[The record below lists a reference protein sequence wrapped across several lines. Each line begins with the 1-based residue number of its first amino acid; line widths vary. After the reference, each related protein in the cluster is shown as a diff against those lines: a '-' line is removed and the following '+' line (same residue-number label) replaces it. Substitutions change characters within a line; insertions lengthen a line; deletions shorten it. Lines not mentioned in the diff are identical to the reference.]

1 MTTVIDKELNSYLIQ
16 LSDAEKKSELLKLK
30 TFLRE
35 RTKPIS
41 VDQYNLEID
50 QALAEAATG
59 NSISQEEIEKLAV
72 KW

>member
-1 MTTVIDKELNSYLIQ
+1 M
-16 LSDAEKKSELLKLK
+16 LK
-30 TFLRE
+30 TFLRG

-41 VDQYNLEID
+41 VDQFNLEID

-59 NSISQEEIEKLAV
+59 NSISQEEMEKLAS